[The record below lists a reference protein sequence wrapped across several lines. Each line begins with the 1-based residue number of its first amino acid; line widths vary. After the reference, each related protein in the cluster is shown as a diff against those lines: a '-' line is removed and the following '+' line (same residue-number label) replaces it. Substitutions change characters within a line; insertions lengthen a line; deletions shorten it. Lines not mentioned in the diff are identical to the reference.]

1 MPNNDRLLILD
12 DDADVAK
19 TIAAIAEG
27 AGFVVRYSA
36 VPADFFATLEQ
47 WQPSHVAIDLVMPA
61 LDGMEVLRQLAEI
74 GCRARV
80 IVTSGMGKKVLQS
93 AQHSAA
99 ERGLSL
105 AGILPKPFR
114 AAQLRE
120 LLQRT
125 EAAGSQTLRPASVL
139 PGFGINEIINGLQGE
154 QFVMHFQPKI
164 ALASGAIIG
173 VEGLARWQHPSHG
186 IIFPDAFIPQLEH
199 SGEIS
204 QLTYRMVHCALAWL
218 KSAPTLSASINLSS
232 RDLSDLSLAEWLLQA
247 CRAHGIATER
257 IVLELT
263 ETGAMHD
270 PTSALDVLTRLRIK
284 GFQLSIDDFGTGY
297 SSLAQL
303 SRLPFSEIKIDR
315 SFVMSM
321 RNSDE
326 SRKIVAATISLGRSL
341 GLTTVAEGIEDSE
354 TAELLRNLGCDL
366 GQGYHFGRPLGA
378 DAAYA
383 RLKEEQKS

>member
-1 MPNNDRLLILD
+1 MSNNHRLLILD

-19 TIAAIAEG
+19 TIAAIAG
-27 AGFVVRYSA
+27 GVGFAVRYSA
-36 VPADFFATLEQ
+36 APADFFATLEQ
-47 WQPSHVAIDLVMPA
+47 WQPSHVAVDLVMPA

-74 GCRARV
+74 ECRACV
-80 IVTSGMGKKVLQS
+80 IVTSGMGTKILQS
-93 AQHSAA
+93 AQRSAS
-99 ERGLSL
+99 ERGLSI

-114 AAQLRE
+114 AIQLRE
-120 LLQRT
+120 LLLT
-125 EAAGSQTLRPASVL
+125 EATSSQTLRTASVL
-139 PGFGINEIINGLQGE
+139 PEFGITEIIDGLQRE
-154 QFVMHFQPKI
+154 QFIMHFQPKI

-186 IIFPDAFIPQLEH
+186 VIFPAAFIPQLEH

-247 CRAHGIATER
+247 CRDHGIATDR
-257 IVLELT
+257 VVLELT

-270 PTSALDVLTRLRIK
+270 PTSVLDVLTRLRIK

-297 SSLAQL
+297 SSMVQL

-321 RNSDE
+321 RSSDE
-326 SRKIVAATISLGRSL
+326 SHKIVAATISLGRSL
-341 GLTTVAEGIEDSE
+341 GLTTVAEGIEDGE
-354 TAELLRNLGCDL
+354 TAELLRQLGCDL
-366 GQGYHFGRPLGA
+366 GQGYHFGRPLDA

-383 RLKEEQKS
+383 RLRG